1 MAKMNFLDRAVAAV
15 SPVQGLK
22 RATARRA
29 LEVTNSGYGNYGA
42 NLTKKSLIGWLFRG
56 GSAKEDIEDNIDT
69 LRQRSRDAYMG
80 IPTASAAL
88 KTFCTNVVAG
98 GLIPSPQID
107 GEVLGLTREQA
118 EELQRKIMREF
129 ALWADTTECDA
140 DGLGNFYKL
149 QQLAYMGFLM
159 NGDSFALLPFK
170 ERPGSQYATKVQIIE
185 ADRICSP
192 DGYDRLVP
200 EYVRGHHVHSIV
212 QGVETDEAG
221 MVVAYWICNRHPHSS
236 LAVQNGMLEWTRVEA
251 YGAAGR
257 HNVLHVMTRERAGQL
272 RGVPILAPVLE
283 TLKQLG
289 RYTQA
294 EIDAAVISAYFT
306 VLVKPASVQTGL
318 PVGQYIPKEAQVDSA
333 DPGSIEMGQGTIL
346 SLNPGDDVAFADP
359 THPNTAYNA
368 FFDAMIKE
376 IGAGME
382 IPPEVLEKQFT
393 QNFSAARGALNEFWR
408 VCDVKRDD
416 FVDSF
421 CQPIYEQFLA
431 EAVARGR
438 IQAPGFFSD
447 PAIRKAYCA
456 CVWPGPARTS
466 LNPVQEVSAALQR
479 VEAGFSTAQ
488 RETAEMT
495 GGDYMRNMEQ
505 RMMEAEKMRQ
515 LREILNP
522 APPPPPPGTQKE
534 QEPPGDGKGEGDKT
548 TEGGTGSA

>member
-15 SPVQGLK
+15 SPVRGLK
-22 RATARRA
+22 RAAARRA
-29 LEVTNSGYGNYGA
+29 LEVTNSGYGNHGA
-42 NLTKKSLIGWLFRG
+42 NVTKKSLLGWLFRG

-200 EYVRGHHVHSIV
+200 TDVRGYHVHSII
-212 QGVETDEAG
+212 QGVETDEGG

-236 LAVQNGMLEWTRVEA
+236 LAVQSGTLDWTRVEA

-306 VLVKPASVQTGL
+306 VLVKPASVQNGS
-318 PVGQYIPKEAQVDSA
+318 PIGQYVPQEAQVDSA

-376 IGAGME
+376 IGAAME
-382 IPPEVLEKQFT
+382 IPPEVMEKQFT

-421 CQPIYEQFLA
+421 CQPIYEQVLA

-438 IQAPGFFSD
+438 INAPGFFSD
-447 PAIRKAYCA
+447 PARRKAYCA

-466 LNPVQEVSAALQR
+466 LNPKDE
-479 VEAGFSTAQ
+479 VEAAIMRVDAGYSTAQ
-488 RETAEMT
+488 QETAEMT

-505 RMMEAEKMRQ
+505 RMMEAKKMRQ
-515 LREILNP
+515 LLEILNP
-522 APPPPPPGTQKE
+522 TPPPAQTPGPQA
-534 QEPPGDGKGEGDKT
+534 GDGKGEEDKT